1 MALYKSVYYYYYYY
15 CRWTKRHA
23 VVNCCTTVG
32 QVVQQHYTR
41 LTALCPGLPRSAGTR
56 NVKPIWILLKQE
68 TVSGSGISW
77 AVCKCAARSRQIAT
91 PAPHHSVFFYRLDA
105 LPAAQTTALKHC
117 TTNPQQIEVME
128 LDGYS
133 WLTCSKQPRCINH
146 KHEHQR
152 VSLTTWSTCCGENFL
167 WPEFGTKF
175 QREVPLFSGTQISL

>member
-1 MALYKSVYYYYYYY
+1 MDQATRCCQLLHN
-15 CRWTKRHA
+15 CRTS
-23 VVNCCTTVG
+23 CTTTLHTSNG
-32 QVVQQHYTR
+32 PLSGTTQVSRYQKRKTNLNFTEARDSEWQWHQ
-41 LTALCPGLPRSAGTR
+41 LGH
-56 NVKPIWILLKQE
+56 IQ
-68 TVSGSGISW
+68 
-77 AVCKCAARSRQIAT
+77 VCSSLQTDSHAST
-91 PAPHHSVFFYRLDA
+91 PPLSFFYRLDA
-105 LPAAQTTALKHC
+105 LPAAQPTALKHC